1 MFKSCL
7 ASIRRGLAKY
17 LRKIRTT
24 DLSPKRDLFSG
35 YGKQEPSKLGKS
47 TCFFSKKL
55 PLGIKK
61 AKHRFN

>member
-24 DLSPKRDLFSG
+24 DLSPKRDLFFRIRETRTLKTWQKYMFFFKETASWN
-35 YGKQEPSKLGKS
+35 KKSK
-47 TCFFSKKL
+47 T
-55 PLGIKK
+55 
-61 AKHRFN
+61 